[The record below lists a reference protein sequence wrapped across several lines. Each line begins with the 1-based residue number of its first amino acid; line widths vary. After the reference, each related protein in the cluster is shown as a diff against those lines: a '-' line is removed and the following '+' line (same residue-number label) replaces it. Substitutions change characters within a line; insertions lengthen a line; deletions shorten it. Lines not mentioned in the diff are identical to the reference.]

1 MTQQAQALA
10 ASPEDF
16 NPQDWLPR
24 SQTMT
29 FTSFLLITTEHLEL
43 IGS

>member
-1 MTQQAQALA
+1 MAQEAQALA

-16 NPQDWLPR
+16 NPQIPR
-24 SQTMT
+24 SQTMNL
-29 FTSFLLITTEHLEL
+29 TSFLLITTEHLEL

>member
-1 MTQQAQALA
+1 MAQQAQALA

-16 NPQDWLPR
+16 NPQIPR

-29 FTSFLLITTEHLEL
+29 LTSFVLIIIEHLEL